1 MKRRREQER
10 DEAIAREQA
19 DARREALLAEL
30 KARETAVR
38 EPEPP
43 PAEVAP
49 EPADEPAA
57 EPAGEPAG
65 QPAGEADP
73 EQADPEQ
80 APEKGEEPLA

>member
-10 DEAIAREQA
+10 DDAIAREQA

-43 PAEVAP
+43 AEVAP
-49 EPADEPAA
+49 EPADEQAD
-57 EPAGEPAG
+57 EPAVEPDGELT
-65 QPAGEADP
+65 
-73 EQADPEQ
+73 
-80 APEKGEEPLA
+80 PEKGDEPRA

>member
-30 KARETAVR
+30 RARQSGPE

-43 PAEVAP
+43 PAGPTP
-49 EPADEPAA
+49 EEPTVA
-57 EPAGEPAG
+57 EP
-65 QPAGEADP
+65 D
-73 EQADPEQ
+73 
-80 APEKGEEPLA
+80 EEPETA

>member
-30 KARETAVR
+30 KARQAPVP

-43 PAEVAP
+43 AAETAP
-49 EPADEPAA
+49 EAAVEPADEPDS
-57 EPAGEPAG
+57 ER
-65 QPAGEADP
+65 
-73 EQADPEQ
+73 
-80 APEKGEEPLA
+80 APEETEEPRA

>member
-30 KARETAVR
+30 KAREAAVR

-43 PAEVAP
+43 AAEAVPEAAA
-49 EPADEPAA
+49 EPADEP
-57 EPAGEPAG
+57 
-65 QPAGEADP
+65 DP
-73 EQADPEQ
+73 EHGPE
-80 APEKGEEPLA
+80 EGDEPPA

>member
-30 KARETAVR
+30 KAREAAVR

-43 PAEVAP
+43 AEAPA
-49 EPADEPAA
+49 ADEPAA
-57 EPAGEPAG
+57 DEPAEDAVT
-65 QPAGEADP
+65 ETADP
-73 EQADPEQ
+73 GDREDA
-80 APEKGEEPLA
+80 

>member
-49 EPADEPAA
+49 EPDDEPAA
-57 EPAGEPAG
+57 EPAGE
-65 QPAGEADP
+65 PAGEADP

>member
-30 KARETAVR
+30 KARQAAVR

-43 PAEVAP
+43 AAEAAP
-49 EPADEPAA
+49 QAAAEAAPEAAAEPADEPDAVQAA
-57 EPAGEPAG
+57 
-65 QPAGEADP
+65 
-73 EQADPEQ
+73 
-80 APEKGEEPLA
+80 EKGEKAGA